1 MDFTFKAWSD
11 VVQRQTALFEH
22 VSSCLRQ
29 RSLRHFIIYK
39 AIHGYID
46 IDVSDYVTFNNHLST
61 RHGQTAGYQA
71 DLATGRERQ
80 MDDDWRARGIAWI
93 LF

>member
-1 MDFTFKAWSD
+1 MDFTFKAWPD

-29 RSLRHFIIYK
+29 RNLRHFIIYK

-46 IDVSDYVTFNNHLST
+46 INVSDYGTFNIQLST
-61 RHGQTAGYQA
+61 RHSQTAGYQA
-71 DLATGRERQ
+71 GLAT
-80 MDDDWRARGIAWI
+80 
-93 LF
+93 